1 MLKILKYLKRKEWM
15 MILFSVIFIVVQVYL
30 DLELPEY
37 MSKITQLIQIPGS
50 KMQDIF
56 ENGGYMMLCAL
67 GSLVASF
74 VTVFFVSKVAAGLSR
89 TIRSEVFTKVE
100 GFSMEEINHFSTSSL
115 ITRSSN
121 DVTQI
126 QMAMS
131 LGLQVLIKAPI
142 MAIWAISKI
151 VDKSW
156 EWTLSTAGAVGVLF
170 LIISVV
176 VIFALPKFKVIQTLT
191 DNLNRVTRE
200 NLTGLRVIRAY
211 NAENFEEEKFET
223 ANHKLMNTNLFINRI
238 MAIMGPGM
246 TLIMSGLS
254 LSIYWIGAYLINDVQ
269 LTSQASVLDRVDI
282 FSDMVVFSSYAI
294 QVVISF
300 MMLTIVFIIVPRAA
314 VSAGRIL
321 EVLNTKETIKD
332 GTLTQ
337 STQDQKGTVVF
348 DNVSFQYPDA
358 SEAILENISF
368 TANKGETVA
377 FIGSTGS
384 GKSTLVNLI
393 PRFFDVTGGQ
403 IKVNG
408 QDIKE
413 YTQKYL
419 HSLVGFVPQKA
430 FLFSGTVRSNVSYG
444 DAGHEVT
451 EADMKKAIE
460 IAQSSD
466 FVEKME
472 DGYDASISQSGS
484 NVSGGQRQR
493 LAISRAISRKPEIL
507 VFDDSFSALDYKTDR
522 VLRAALNKELKDT
535 TKLIVAQ
542 RIGTIRDADK
552 IIVLDE
558 GKIVGIG
565 THQELMQTCE
575 VYQDIAYSQLSK
587 EELADE

>member
-1 MLKILKYLKRKEWM
+1 MLKILKYLKRKEWL
-15 MILFSVIFIVVQVYL
+15 MILCSVIFIVAQVYL

-37 MSKITQLIQIPGS
+37 MSKITELIQIPGS
-50 KMQDIF
+50 KMEDIF
-56 ENGGYMMLCAL
+56 KNGGFMMLCAL
-67 GSLVASF
+67 GSLLASF

-89 TIRSEVFTKVE
+89 TVRKEVFTKVE
-100 GFSMEEINHFSTSSL
+100 GFSMEEINHFSTASL

-142 MAIWAISKI
+142 MAVWAITKI
-151 VDKSW
+151 MDKSW
-156 EWTLSTAGAVGVLF
+156 EWTLSTAGAVGVLL
-170 LIISVV
+170 LIISIV
-176 VIFALPKFKVIQTLT
+176 VIFALPKFKIIQNLT

-211 NAENFEEEKFET
+211 NAEAFEEEKFGE
-223 ANHKLMNTNLFINRI
+223 ANNKLTKTNLFITRI

-246 TLIMSGLS
+246 SLIMSGLS
-254 LSIYWIGAYLINDVQ
+254 LAIYWIGAYLINDVQ
-269 LTSQASVLDRVDI
+269 LVNQSSALERISL
-282 FSDMVVFSSYAI
+282 FSDMVVFSSYAV
-294 QVVISF
+294 QVVMSF

-332 GTLTQ
+332 GNLTQ
-337 STQDQKGTVVF
+337 SDSDQKGTIVF
-348 DNVSFQYPDA
+348 DNVTFQYPDA
-358 SEAILENISF
+358 TEAILENISF

-384 GKSTLVNLI
+384 GKSTLVNLV
-393 PRFFDVTGGQ
+393 PRFFDVTSGA
-403 IKVNG
+403 IKING
-408 QDIKE
+408 HDIKE
-413 YTQKYL
+413 YTQKHL

-451 EADMKKAIE
+451 DTDMKKAIE

-472 DGYDASISQSGS
+472 GGYDASIAQSGS

-522 VLRAALNKELKDT
+522 ILRAALNTELADT

-552 IIVLDE
+552 IIVLEE

-587 EELADE
+587 EELAGE

>member
-142 MAIWAISKI
+142 MAVWAISKI

-156 EWTLSTAGAVGVLF
+156 EWTLSTAGAVVVLL

-176 VIFALPKFKVIQTLT
+176 VIFALPKFKVIQNLT

-269 LTSQASVLDRVDI
+269 LTSQASVLDRVGI

-393 PRFFDVTGGQ
+393 PRFFEVTGGQ

>member
-1 MLKILKYLKRKEWM
+1 MLKILKYLKRKEWL
-15 MILFSVIFIVVQVYL
+15 MILCSVIFIVTQVYL

-50 KMQDIF
+50 EMNDIF
-56 ENGGYMMLCAL
+56 KNGGYMMLCAL

-89 TIRSEVFTKVE
+89 TLRKEVFTKVE
-100 GFSMEEINHFSTSSL
+100 GFSMEEINHFSTASL

-142 MAIWAISKI
+142 MAIWAITKI
-151 VDKSW
+151 MDKSW
-156 EWTLSTAGAVGVLF
+156 EWTLATAGAVVVLL
-170 LIISVV
+170 LIISIV
-176 VIFALPKFKVIQTLT
+176 VIFAIPKFKIIQNLT

-211 NAENFEEEKFET
+211 NAENFEEEKFGK
-223 ANHKLMNTNLFINRI
+223 ANNKLTNTNLFITRI
-238 MAIMGPGM
+238 MAVMGPGM

-269 LTSQASVLDRVDI
+269 LVNQTSALERI
-282 FSDMVVFSSYAI
+282 TLFSDMVVFSSYAV
-294 QVVISF
+294 QVVLSF
-300 MMLTIVFIIVPRAA
+300 MMLTVVFIILPRAS
-314 VSAGRIL
+314 VSAGRII
-321 EVLNTKETIKD
+321 EVLNTKATIKD
-332 GTLTQ
+332 GTLTKTA
-337 STQDQKGTVVF
+337 SNQKGNIVF
-348 DNVSFQYPDA
+348 DNVTFQYPDA
-358 SEAILENISF
+358 SEAILKNISF

-384 GKSTLVNLI
+384 GKSTLVNLV
-393 PRFFDVTGGQ
+393 PRFFDVTSGA
-403 IKVNG
+403 IKING
-408 QDIKE
+408 HDIRE

-451 EADMKKAIE
+451 ENDMKKAIE
-460 IAQSSD
+460 IAQSTD

-472 DGYDASISQSGS
+472 DGYDASIAQSGS

-522 VLRAALNKELKDT
+522 VLRAALNTELADT

-552 IIVLDE
+552 IIVLEE

-587 EELADE
+587 EELAGE

>member
-1 MLKILKYLKRKEWM
+1 
-15 MILFSVIFIVVQVYL
+15 
-30 DLELPEY
+30 
-37 MSKITQLIQIPGS
+37 
-50 KMQDIF
+50 
-56 ENGGYMMLCAL
+56 
-67 GSLVASF
+67 
-74 VTVFFVSKVAAGLSR
+74 
-89 TIRSEVFTKVE
+89 
-100 GFSMEEINHFSTSSL
+100 MEEINHFSTASL

-131 LGLQVLIKAPI
+131 LGMQVLIKAPI

-156 EWTLSTAGAVGVLF
+156 EWTLSTAGAVVVLL

-176 VIFALPKFKVIQTLT
+176 VIFALPKFKVIQNLT

-269 LTSQASVLDRVDI
+269 LVSQASVLDRVDI

-337 STQDQKGTVVF
+337 SAQDQKGTVVF

-403 IKVNG
+403 IKING
-408 QDIKE
+408 HDIKE

-444 DAGHEVT
+444 DAGQEVT
-451 EADMKKAIE
+451 EDDMKKAIE

-472 DGYDASISQSGS
+472 DGYDASIAQSGS

>member
-1 MLKILKYLKRKEWM
+1 MLKTLKYLKRKEWV
-15 MILFSVIFIVVQVYL
+15 MILFSILFIVIQVYL

-37 MSKITQLIQIPGS
+37 MSKITQLIQLPGS
-50 KMQDIF
+50 EMQDIF
-56 ENGGYMMLCAL
+56 KNGGYMMLCAI
-67 GSLVASF
+67 GSLAASF
-74 VTVFFVSKVAAGLSR
+74 ITVFFVSKVAAGLSR
-89 TIRSEVFTKVE
+89 TLRAKVFTKVE
-100 GFSMEEINHFSTSSL
+100 GFSMEEINHFSTASL
-115 ITRSSN
+115 ITRSAN

-142 MAIWAISKI
+142 MAVWAITKI

-156 EWTLSTAGAVGVLF
+156 EWTLSTAGAVGLLL
-170 LIISVV
+170 LIIGIV
-176 VIFALPKFKVIQTLT
+176 VIFAIPKFKIIQNLT
-191 DNLNRVTRE
+191 DDLNRVTRE

-211 NAENFEEEKFET
+211 NAEEFEEEKFGE
-223 ANHKLMNTNLFINRI
+223 ANIKLTNTNLFITRI
-238 MAIMGPGM
+238 MSVMGPGM

-269 LTSQASVLDRVDI
+269 LINQASNLERI
-282 FSDMVVFSSYAI
+282 TLFSDMVVFSSYAV

-300 MMLTIVFIIVPRAA
+300 MMLTIVLIILPRAS
-314 VSAGRIL
+314 VSAGRIM
-321 EVLNTKETIKD
+321 EVLTTKATISD

-337 STQDQKGTVVF
+337 STSNQKGTIEF
-348 DNVSFQYPDA
+348 KNVTFQYPDA
-358 SEAILENISF
+358 MEAILKNISF
-368 TANKGETVA
+368 IANKGETVA

-393 PRFFDVTGGQ
+393 PRFFDVTNGE
-403 IKVNG
+403 IVVNG
-408 QDIKE
+408 HNIKD
-413 YTQKYL
+413 YKQKAL
-419 HSLVGFVPQKA
+419 RSLIGFVPQKA

-451 EADMKKAIE
+451 DDDMKKAIE
-460 IAQSSD
+460 IAQSKD

-472 DGYDASISQSGS
+472 GSYDASISQSGS

-507 VFDDSFSALDYKTDR
+507 VFDDSFSALDFKTDR
-522 VLRAALNKELKDT
+522 ILRAALNTELADT

-552 IIVLDE
+552 IIVLEE
-558 GKIVGIG
+558 GEIVGIG

>member
-1 MLKILKYLKRKEWM
+1 MLKTLKYLKRKEWI
-15 MILFSVIFIVVQVYL
+15 MILFSILFIVTQVYL

-37 MSKITQLIQIPGS
+37 MSKITQLTQIPGS
-50 KMQDIF
+50 EMQDIF
-56 ENGGYMMLCAL
+56 KNGGYMMLCAL
-67 GSLVASF
+67 GSLAASF
-74 VTVFFVSKVAAGLSR
+74 ITVFFVSKVAAGLSR
-89 TIRSEVFTKVE
+89 TLRAEVFTKVE
-100 GFSMEEINHFSTSSL
+100 GFSMEEINRFSTASL

-142 MAIWAISKI
+142 MAVWAITKI

-156 EWTLSTAGAVGVLF
+156 EWTLSTAGAVALLLV
-170 LIISVV
+170 IIGIV
-176 VIFALPKFKVIQTLT
+176 VIFAIPKFKIIQSLT
-191 DNLNRVTRE
+191 DDLNRVTRE

-211 NAENFEEEKFET
+211 NAEEFEEEKFEK
-223 ANHKLMNTNLFINRI
+223 ANIKLTNTNLFITRI
-238 MAIMGPGM
+238 MSVMGPGM

-269 LTSQASVLDRVDI
+269 LLNQTSVLERI
-282 FSDMVVFSSYAI
+282 TLFSDMVVFSAYAV

-300 MMLTIVFIIVPRAA
+300 MMLTFVFIILPRAS
-314 VSAGRIL
+314 VSAGRIM
-321 EVLNTKETIKD
+321 EVLDTKAMISD
-332 GTLTQ
+332 GTLAKAA
-337 STQDQKGTVVF
+337 STQKGTVEF
-348 DNVSFQYPDA
+348 KNVTFQYPDA
-358 SEAILENISF
+358 TEAILKNISF
-368 TANKGETVA
+368 TANRGETVA

-393 PRFFDVTGGQ
+393 PRFFDVTKGE
-403 IKVNG
+403 IVING
-408 QDIKE
+408 HNIKE
-413 YTQKYL
+413 YTQKTL
-419 HSLVGFVPQKA
+419 RSLIGFVPQKA

-444 DAGHEVT
+444 DTGHEVAD
-451 EADMKKAIE
+451 ADMKKAIE
-460 IAQSSD
+460 IAQSKD

-472 DGYDASISQSGS
+472 GNYDGSISQSGS

-507 VFDDSFSALDYKTDR
+507 VFDDSFSALDFKTDR
-522 VLRAALNKELKDT
+522 ILRAALNTELADT

-552 IIVLDE
+552 IIVLEE
-558 GKIVGIG
+558 GEIVGIG

-587 EELADE
+587 EELAGE

>member
-1 MLKILKYLKRKEWM
+1 MLKILKYLKRKEWL
-15 MILFSVIFIVVQVYL
+15 MILCSVIFIVTQVYL

-50 KMQDIF
+50 KMQDIY

-89 TIRSEVFTKVE
+89 TVRAEVFKKVE
-100 GFSMEEINHFSTSSL
+100 GFSMEEINHFSTASL

-126 QMAMS
+126 QMAMT

-142 MAIWAISKI
+142 MAVWAITKI
-151 VDKSW
+151 LNKSW
-156 EWTLSTAGAVGVLF
+156 AWTFTTVGAVVALL
-170 LIISVV
+170 LIITVV
-176 VIFALPKFKVIQTLT
+176 VLFALPKFKVIQTLT

-211 NAENFEEEKFET
+211 NAEKFEEAKFEE
-223 ANHKLMNTNLFINRI
+223 ANTKLTSTNLFITRI

-269 LTSQASVLDRVDI
+269 IVDQASAIDRI
-282 FSDMVVFSSYAI
+282 TLFSDMVVFSSYAV

-300 MMLTIVFIIVPRAA
+300 MMLSIVFIILPRAA
-314 VSAGRIL
+314 VSAGRIM
-321 EVLNTKETIKD
+321 EVLNTKATIKD

-337 STQDQKGTVVF
+337 PTSKQKGTIAF
-348 DNVSFQYPDA
+348 NKVSFQYPDA
-358 SEAILENISF
+358 SEAVLENISF

-393 PRFFDVTGGQ
+393 PRFFDVTGGEIVINGHN
-403 IKVNG
+403 IK
-408 QDIKE
+408 D
-413 YTQKYL
+413 YTQKTL

-444 DAGHEVT
+444 DAGHDVT
-451 EADMKKAIE
+451 ETDMKKAIE

-472 DGYDASISQSGS
+472 GGYDAPIAQSGN

-522 VLRAALNKELKDT
+522 VLRAALNKELADT

-542 RIGTIRDADK
+542 RIGTIRDANK
-552 IIVLDE
+552 IIVLEE

-587 EELADE
+587 EELAGE

>member
-1 MLKILKYLKRKEWM
+1 MLKTLKYLKRKEWI
-15 MILFSVIFIVVQVYL
+15 MILFSILFIVTQVYL

-50 KMQDIF
+50 EMQDIF
-56 ENGGYMMLCAL
+56 KNGGYMMLCAV
-67 GSLVASF
+67 GSLAASF
-74 VTVFFVSKVAAGLSR
+74 ITVFFVSKVAAGLSR
-89 TIRSEVFTKVE
+89 TLRAEVFTKVE
-100 GFSMEEINHFSTSSL
+100 GFSMEEINRFSTASL

-142 MAIWAISKI
+142 MAVWAITKI

-156 EWTLSTAGAVGVLF
+156 EWTLSTAGAVALLLV
-170 LIISVV
+170 IIGIVV
-176 VIFALPKFKVIQTLT
+176 TFAIPKFKIIQSLT
-191 DNLNRVTRE
+191 DDLNRVTRE

-211 NAENFEEEKFET
+211 NAEEFEEEKFAK
-223 ANHKLMNTNLFINRI
+223 ANIKLTNTNLFITRI
-238 MAIMGPGM
+238 MSVMGPGM

-269 LTSQASVLDRVDI
+269 LLNQTSALERI
-282 FSDMVVFSSYAI
+282 TLFSDMVVFSAYAV

-300 MMLTIVFIIVPRAA
+300 MMLTFVFIILPRAS
-314 VSAGRIL
+314 VSAGRIM
-321 EVLNTKETIKD
+321 EVLDTKAMISD

-337 STQDQKGTVVF
+337 AASTQKGTVEF
-348 DNVSFQYPDA
+348 KNVTFQYPDA
-358 SEAILENISF
+358 AEAVLKNISF
-368 TANKGETVA
+368 TANRGETVA

-393 PRFFDVTGGQ
+393 PRFFDVTKGE
-403 IKVNG
+403 IVING
-408 QDIKE
+408 HNIKE
-413 YTQKYL
+413 YTQKTL
-419 HSLVGFVPQKA
+419 RSLIGFVPQKA

-444 DAGHEVT
+444 DTGHEVAD
-451 EADMKKAIE
+451 ADMKKAIE
-460 IAQSSD
+460 IAQSKD

-472 DGYDASISQSGS
+472 GSYDASISQSGS

-507 VFDDSFSALDYKTDR
+507 VFDDSFSALDFKTDR
-522 VLRAALNKELKDT
+522 ILRAALNTELADT

-552 IIVLDE
+552 IIVLEE
-558 GKIVGIG
+558 GEIVGIG

-587 EELADE
+587 EELAGE

>member
-1 MLKILKYLKRKEWM
+1 MLKILKYLKRKEWV
-15 MILFSVIFIVVQVYL
+15 MILFSFIFIVLQVYL

-50 KMQDIF
+50 EMQDIYK
-56 ENGGYMMLCAL
+56 NGGYMVICAL
-67 GSLVASF
+67 GSLAASF
-74 VTVFFVSKVAAGLSR
+74 ITVYFVSKVAAGLSR
-89 TIRSEVFTKVE
+89 TLRSEVFTKVE
-100 GFSMEEINHFSTSSL
+100 GFSMEEINHFSTASL

-126 QMAMS
+126 QMAMA

-142 MAIWAISKI
+142 TAIWAITKI

-156 EWTLSTAGAVGVLF
+156 EWTLSTAGAVALLLV
-170 LIISVV
+170 IISIVV
-176 VIFALPKFKVIQTLT
+176 LFALPKFKIIQDLT

-211 NAENFEEEKFET
+211 NAEDFEEAKFEE
-223 ANHKLMNTNLFINRI
+223 ANTKLTSTNLFITRTMSVI
-238 MAIMGPGM
+238 APGM

-254 LSIYWIGAYLINDVQ
+254 LSVYWIGAYLINNVQ
-269 LTSQASVLDRVDI
+269 LVNESSALERITL
-282 FSDMVVFSSYAI
+282 FSDMVVFSSYAV

-300 MMLTIVFIIVPRAA
+300 MMLTVVFIILPRAS
-314 VSAGRIL
+314 VSAGRIR
-321 EVLNTKETIKD
+321 EVLNTKATISD

-337 STQDQKGTVVF
+337 STNNQKGIVEF
-348 DNVSFQYPDA
+348 KNVSFQYPDA
-358 SEAILENISF
+358 TEAILENISF
-368 TANKGETVA
+368 TANTGETVA

-393 PRFFDVTGGQ
+393 PRFFDVSSGE
-403 IKVNG
+403 IVVNG
-408 QDIKE
+408 HNIKE
-413 YTQKYL
+413 YTQKML
-419 HSLVGFVPQKA
+419 HSLIGFVPQKA

-444 DAGHEVT
+444 DAGHEIT
-451 EADMKKAIE
+451 DADFKKAIE
-460 IAQSSD
+460 IAQSKD

-472 DGYDASISQSGS
+472 DEYDASISQSGS

-522 VLRAALNKELKDT
+522 VLRAALNTELADT

-587 EELADE
+587 EELAGE

>member
-100 GFSMEEINHFSTSSL
+100 GFSMEEINHFSTASL

-126 QMAMS
+126 QMAMA
-131 LGLQVLIKAPI
+131 LGMQVIIKAPI

-337 STQDQKGTVVF
+337 SAQDQKGTVVF

-393 PRFFDVTGGQ
+393 PRFFDVTDGK
-403 IKVNG
+403 INING
-408 QDIKE
+408 HDIRE

>member
-1 MLKILKYLKRKEWM
+1 MLKILKYLKQKEWM
-15 MILFSVIFIVVQVYL
+15 MILFSIIFIVVQVYL

-37 MSKITQLIQIPGS
+37 MSKITQLIQLPGS

-89 TIRSEVFTKVE
+89 TIRSEVFQKVE
-100 GFSMEEINHFSTSSL
+100 GFSMEEINHFSTASL

-156 EWTLSTAGAVGVLF
+156 EWTFSTAGAVVVLL

-176 VIFALPKFKVIQTLT
+176 VIFALPKFKVIQNLT

-254 LSIYWIGAYLINDVQ
+254 LSIYWIGAYLINGVQ
-269 LTSQASVLDRVDI
+269 LVNQSSALERISL
-282 FSDMVVFSSYAI
+282 FSDMVVFSSYAV

-300 MMLTIVFIIVPRAA
+300 MMLTIVFIIVPRAS

-337 STQDQKGTVVF
+337 SAQDQKGTVVF
-348 DNVSFQYPDA
+348 DNVTFQYPDA

-393 PRFFDVTGGQ
+393 PRFFDVTGGE
-403 IKVNG
+403 IKING
-408 QDIKE
+408 HDIKE
-413 YTQKYL
+413 YTQNYL

-472 DGYDASISQSGS
+472 NGYDASIAQSGS

-493 LAISRAISRKPEIL
+493 LAISRAISRKPEVL

>member
-1 MLKILKYLKRKEWM
+1 MIKILKYLKPKEWL
-15 MILFSVIFIVVQVYL
+15 MILCSIIFIVVQVYL

-50 KMQDIF
+50 EMKEIF

-67 GSLVASF
+67 GSLMASF
-74 VTVFFVSKVAAGLSR
+74 ITVFFVSRIAAGLSR

-126 QMAMS
+126 QLAMS
-131 LGLQVLIKAPI
+131 IGMQVLIKAPI
-142 MAIWAISKI
+142 MAIWAITKI

-156 EWTLSTAGAVGVLF
+156 EWTLSTAGAVVVLL
-170 LIISVV
+170 LIISV
-176 VIFALPKFKVIQTLT
+176 IILFALPKFKVIQTLT
-191 DNLNRVTRE
+191 DNINRVTRE

-211 NAENFEEEKFET
+211 NAEKFEEEKFET
-223 ANHKLMNTNLFINRI
+223 ANHKLMSTNLFINRI

-269 LTSQASVLDRVDI
+269 LTGQASVLNRVDI

-294 QVVISF
+294 QVVIAF
-300 MMLTIVFIIVPRAA
+300 MMLTMVFIILPRAA

-337 STQDQKGTVVF
+337 SDQNQKGTIVF
-348 DNVSFQYPDA
+348 DNVTFQYPDA
-358 SEAILENISF
+358 SEAVLENISF

-393 PRFFDVTGGQ
+393 PRFFDVTNGQ

-408 QDIKE
+408 HDIRE

-419 HSLVGFVPQKA
+419 HSLIGFVPQKA

-444 DAGHEVT
+444 DAGQEVT

-460 IAQSSD
+460 IAQSSE

-472 DGYDASISQSGS
+472 NGYDASIAQAGS

-522 VLRAALNKELKDT
+522 VLRAALNTELKDT

-587 EELADE
+587 EELAGE

>member
-1 MLKILKYLKRKEWM
+1 MIKILKYLKRKEWM

-37 MSKITQLIQIPGS
+37 MSKITQLIQIPDS
-50 KMQDIF
+50 NMQDIF

-74 VTVFFVSKVAAGLSR
+74 ITVFFVSKVAAGLSR

-100 GFSMEEINHFSTSSL
+100 GFSMEEINHFSTASL

-126 QMAMS
+126 QMAMA
-131 LGLQVLIKAPI
+131 LGMQVIIKAPI
-142 MAIWAISKI
+142 MAVWAISKI

-156 EWTLSTAGAVGVLF
+156 EWTLSTAGAVGVLL
-170 LIISVV
+170 LIISVI
-176 VIFALPKFKVIQTLT
+176 VIFALPKFKVIQNLT

-211 NAENFEEEKFET
+211 NAESFEEEKFET
-223 ANHKLMNTNLFINRI
+223 ANHKLMTTNLFINRI

-269 LTSQASVLDRVDI
+269 LTSQASVLNRVDI

-403 IKVNG
+403 IKING
-408 QDIKE
+408 HDIKE

-444 DAGHEVT
+444 DAGQEVT

-472 DGYDASISQSGS
+472 DGYDASIAQSGS

>member
-1 MLKILKYLKRKEWM
+1 MLKILKYLKRKEWV
-15 MILFSVIFIVVQVYL
+15 MILYSFIFIVLQVYL
-30 DLELPEY
+30 DLKLPEY

-50 KMQDIF
+50 EMQDIYK
-56 ENGGYMMLCAL
+56 NGGYMVLCAL
-67 GSLVASF
+67 GSLAASF
-74 VTVFFVSKVAAGLSR
+74 ITVYFISKVAAGLSR
-89 TIRSEVFTKVE
+89 TLRSEVFTKVE
-100 GFSMEEINHFSTSSL
+100 GFSMEEINHFSTASL

-126 QMAMS
+126 QMAMA

-142 MAIWAISKI
+142 TAIWAITKI

-156 EWTLSTAGAVGVLF
+156 EWTLSTAGAVGLLLV
-170 LIISVV
+170 IISIVV
-176 VIFALPKFKVIQTLT
+176 LFALPKFKIIQNLT

-211 NAENFEEEKFET
+211 NAEDFEEAKFEE
-223 ANHKLMNTNLFINRI
+223 ANTKLTSTNLFITRTMSVI
-238 MAIMGPGM
+238 APGM

-254 LSIYWIGAYLINDVQ
+254 LSVYWIGAYLINNVQ
-269 LTSQASVLDRVDI
+269 LVNESSALERITL
-282 FSDMVVFSSYAI
+282 FSDMVVFSSYAV

-300 MMLTIVFIIVPRAA
+300 MMLTIVFIILPRAS
-314 VSAGRIL
+314 VSAGRIR
-321 EVLNTKETIKD
+321 EVLNTKATISD

-337 STQDQKGTVVF
+337 STHNQKGIIEF
-348 DNVSFQYPDA
+348 KNVSFQYPDA
-358 SEAILENISF
+358 TEAVLENISF
-368 TANKGETVA
+368 TAKTGETVA

-393 PRFFDVTGGQ
+393 PRFFDVTSGE
-403 IKVNG
+403 IIVNG
-408 QDIKE
+408 HNIKE
-413 YTQKYL
+413 YTQKML
-419 HSLVGFVPQKA
+419 HSLIGFVPQKA

-451 EADMKKAIE
+451 DADLKKAIE
-460 IAQSSD
+460 IAQSKD

-472 DGYDASISQSGS
+472 DEYDASISQSGS

-522 VLRAALNKELKDT
+522 VLRAALNTELADT

-587 EELADE
+587 EELAGE

>member
-131 LGLQVLIKAPI
+131 LGMQVLIKAPI

-156 EWTLSTAGAVGVLF
+156 EWTLSTAGAVVVLL

-176 VIFALPKFKVIQTLT
+176 VIFALPKFKVIQNLT

-393 PRFFDVTGGQ
+393 PRFFDVTDGQ

-558 GKIVGIG
+558 GKIAGI
-565 THQELMQTCE
+565 L
-575 VYQDIAYSQLSK
+575 
-587 EELADE
+587 